1 MHITGF
7 WDVTQCSLLNS
18 SRFRETCCLHLQERQ
33 ETDGTHVEKVTV
45 YVVNLPSPAL
55 LMQSEPNISPSH
67 SSLHKYSFKAELHK
81 IPARVQC
88 TVQCADWIDEPAPPT
103 IP

>member
-1 MHITGF
+1 MQASFNEIIATG
-7 WDVTQCSLLNS
+7 L
-18 SRFRETCCLHLQERQ
+18 
-33 ETDGTHVEKVTV
+33 
-45 YVVNLPSPAL
+45 Y
-55 LMQSEPNISPSH
+55 
-67 SSLHKYSFKAELHK
+67 FKSELHK

>member
-1 MHITGF
+1 MYVRASIRREEGLCRELTVWKWLKSMSGAIL
-7 WDVTQCSLLNS
+7 VSLSAREKLA
-18 SRFRETCCLHLQERQ
+18 SR
-33 ETDGTHVEKVTV
+33 
-45 YVVNLPSPAL
+45 
-55 LMQSEPNISPSH
+55 
-67 SSLHKYSFKAELHK
+67 AELHK

>member
-1 MHITGF
+1 MGK
-7 WDVTQCSLLNS
+7 
-18 SRFRETCCLHLQERQ
+18 TCR
-33 ETDGTHVEKVTV
+33 THRKKSAYRVLVGK
-45 YVVNLPSPAL
+45 PKGQSPL
-55 LMQSEPNISPSH
+55 GRPRS
-67 SSLHKYSFKAELHK
+67 ELHK

>member
-1 MHITGF
+1 MINSLDIIHRRNCT
-7 WDVTQCSLLNS
+7 WEDVLETKFHFGNVSYKTTMMDNVLKIDCSN
-18 SRFRETCCLHLQERQ
+18 T
-33 ETDGTHVEKVTV
+33 
-45 YVVNLPSPAL
+45 
-55 LMQSEPNISPSH
+55 
-67 SSLHKYSFKAELHK
+67 ELHK